1 MALPCKTCPIALPL
15 LDKDAPSKSG
25 RDTESAAHLDGTV
38 AGVDEVVGALGWRE
52 EVEELAEP
60 SPGGFDVTGLS
71 LSDEVF
77 ELGEHLFDRI
87 EVGAVGRQEDEVS
100 AFGSDDGASGLA
112 FMAAEVVQDDDI
124 ARREDRGEKF
134 LLDVK
139 EEGFAV
145 DRPIDHPRRIN
156 PSVAQ
161 RGDEGQGLPIGDGA
175 RDCQIVCGAIVTP
188 MEGAYGNQERDP
200 GRFAGGA

>member
-1 MALPCKTCPIALPL
+1 
-15 LDKDAPSKSG
+15 
-25 RDTESAAHLDGTV
+25 
-38 AGVDEVVGALGWRE
+38 
-52 EVEELAEP
+52 LADF
-60 SPGGFDVTGLS
+60 SPGGFEVTRLS

-77 ELGEHLFDRI
+77 ELGEDLFDGI

-112 FMAAEVVQDDDI
+112 FVAAEVVQDDDI
-124 ARREDRGEKF
+124 ARREDRGEN

-156 PSVAQ
+156 PVVAQ
-161 RGDEGQGLPIGDGA
+161 RGDEGQGLPMAMGRIGLQPSSPRPLAPQGRHVGLHPGLVDEHKLRG
-175 RDCQIVCGAIVTP
+175 
-188 MEGAYGNQERDP
+188 RDP
-200 GRFAGGA
+200 ALMGLPPRPLSRHVRTRLFLSQQRFF